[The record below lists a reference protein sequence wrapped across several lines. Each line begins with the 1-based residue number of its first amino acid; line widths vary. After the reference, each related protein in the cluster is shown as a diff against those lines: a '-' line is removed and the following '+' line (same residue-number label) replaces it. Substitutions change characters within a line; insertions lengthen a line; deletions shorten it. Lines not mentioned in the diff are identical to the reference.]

1 MVERRG
7 KTWHEVWDRRDPAVV
22 ELNGYDRLFD
32 DLGVYLEFVDEVA
45 AFVSRTLRL
54 GAEDRVADL
63 GCGTGQL
70 ASRLAPLVTSLIGVD
85 YSDHAL
91 EEAMSHHGMPN
102 VEYVRADLNVL
113 DLEGISVNKAYSAS
127 VFQYLDNYE
136 TARRVLVGLLDRG
149 VETLVLDVPDA
160 RHAGETS
167 RDYDQRR
174 FSHLCFDEDQLR
186 ADFPEVTV
194 YRGCFPS
201 RPEDGARLTFHLHA

>member
-7 KTWHEVWDRRDPAVV
+7 ETWHEVWDRRDPAVV

-32 DLGVYLEFVDEVA
+32 NLGAYLEFVDEVA

-70 ASRLAPLVTSLIGVD
+70 ASRLAPLVTSLIGFD

-91 EEAMSHHGMPN
+91 EEARSRHGVPN
-102 VEYVRADLNVL
+102 VEYVRADLNFP
-113 DLEGISVNKAYSAS
+113 DLEDVDVNKAYSAS

-136 TARRVLVGLLDRG
+136 TARRVLVALL
-149 VETLVLDVPDA
+149 
-160 RHAGETS
+160 
-167 RDYDQRR
+167 
-174 FSHLCFDEDQLR
+174 
-186 ADFPEVTV
+186 
-194 YRGCFPS
+194 
-201 RPEDGARLTFHLHA
+201 